1 MYLNECSERST
12 QLKENVTARLRQ
24 LHQRRVDSSL
34 LLYMIIQMDSEAM
47 RTQSRKMFFLE
58 EQYRIGCRSPFLY
71 LMACHLAAEDG
82 AVFRKMN
89 GFTIQVFLF
98 AKKYNILT
106 EEMAFRAA
114 DLAGQMEKRIL
125 REGI

>member
-1 MYLNECSERST
+1 
-12 QLKENVTARLRQ
+12 
-24 LHQRRVDSSL
+24 
-34 LLYMIIQMDSEAM
+34 
-47 RTQSRKMFFLE
+47 MFFLE
-58 EQYRIGCRSPFLY
+58 EQYSIIGCRSPFLY

-98 AKKYNILT
+98 AKKDNILT

-114 DLAGQMEKRIL
+114 DLAGQMKGFSQKVYEIL
-125 REGI
+125 EYAYDTVFLPLRW